1 MKDLIIAGAGGFG
14 REALLLAKTLNDI
27 EPRWNIR
34 GFINDIPD
42 ALDGIKCTHGIIGT
56 IKDWQPSDNEVFV
69 MGISSPEGKKKVADI
84 LKAKGARFETLVHP
98 YAIVSD
104 YVTLGE
110 GCIINGR
117 SSIGDNAVLGDFVN
131 LAGSMVGQDAVIV
144 DDIRASDF
152 KFNEFLKITDNHMSA
167 MVSARYH
174 NIDLNCKCMYLTSVV
189 PLSEFYE
196 NLRKENDEA
205 SEQITGRIGML
216 IEVDKKTFD
225 ISVYNDETMTYEKIA
240 RGLPN
245 PILTDKDIQRMN
257 VNERKKMAVN
267 MFKGIADLSDYTADY
282 VDKHQMS
289 LTDDFMPVPD
299 DDPFED

>member
-14 REALLLAKTLNDI
+14 REALLLAKMLNNI

-42 ALDGIKCTHGIIGT
+42 SLDGIKCTHGIIGT

-69 MGISSPEGKKKVADI
+69 MGISSPEGKEKVADI

-131 LAGSMVGQDAVIV
+131 LAGSMVGQDAVIG
-144 DDIRASDF
+144 DF
-152 KFNEFLKITDNHMSA
+152 STVTGYANITNARLGKGVFVGSHAVILNKRKIGDGAYICAGSIVFNHVKPGIKVFGNPAKKF
-167 MVSARYH
+167 
-174 NIDLNCKCMYLTSVV
+174 DL
-189 PLSEFYE
+189 
-196 NLRKENDEA
+196 
-205 SEQITGRIGML
+205 
-216 IEVDKKTFD
+216 
-225 ISVYNDETMTYEKIA
+225 
-240 RGLPN
+240 
-245 PILTDKDIQRMN
+245 
-257 VNERKKMAVN
+257 
-267 MFKGIADLSDYTADY
+267 
-282 VDKHQMS
+282 
-289 LTDDFMPVPD
+289 
-299 DDPFED
+299 